1 MNNEIYLSFF
11 MFTADLQPDNA
22 EYTQTI
28 IRHIR
33 HLTEYGYT
41 GFDLPIVPTMDPES
55 DVEKYVKLK
64 RAIDEAGLGHVKFT
78 TNVFAPRTFD
88 PSSPFAEQRAL
99 GLKYLKS
106 RVDITAALGGHIMAG
121 PIVIPYNVFPTT
133 DLWQPIWSDA
143 LQDWAAPRYE
153 NARPIFEELGAYAA
167 ANNVKLAIEP
177 VDHWETPAPNMVG
190 EVLAF
195 LERVKSPQIGVCID
209 SAHVVLGSQGPA
221 SFVESA
227 NRAAAMGRVHYVQ
240 ISAPDRGA
248 VHDSWI
254 PWTAFLDTVL
264 PAYDGPLLVEVF
276 NAIPVFL
283 NPLRLTRRKFWIPD
297 EDRPVKDWP
306 SAYVVALEAILE
318 VRQQLEAQSAP
329 RIKLASGAPI

>member
-1 MNNEIYLSFF
+1 MNNDVFLSFF
-11 MFTADLQPDNA
+11 MFTADLHPDDG
-22 EYTQTI
+22 EYTKAI

-33 HLTEYGYT
+33 RLTEFGYA
-41 GFDLPIVPTMDPES
+41 GFDMPIVPTPEPEK
-55 DVEKYVKLK
+55 DVEKYVGLK

-88 PSSPFAEQRAL
+88 PSSPFAEQRTL

-121 PIVIPYNVFPTT
+121 PILIPYNVFPET
-133 DLWQPIWSDA
+133 DLWAPIWSDA
-143 LQDWAAPRYE
+143 LYEWALPRYE
-153 NARPIFEELGAYAA
+153 NARAVFEELGDYAA
-167 ANNVKLAIEP
+167 ERDVKLAIEP
-177 VDHWETPAPNMVG
+177 VDHWETPAPNLVG
-190 EVLAF
+190 EVVDF
-195 LERVKSPQIGVCID
+195 LDRVKNPHIGVCID

-227 NRAAAMGRVHYVQ
+227 TRAAAMKRVHYVQ

-254 PWTAFLDTVL
+254 PWTPFLDTVM
-264 PAYDGPLLVEVF
+264 PGYEGPLLVEVF
-276 NAIPVFL
+276 NAVPVFV

-297 EDRPVKDWP
+297 EDRPVKGWP
-306 SAYVVALEAILE
+306 DAYTVAGEAIVE
-318 VRQQLEAQSAP
+318 VRQQLEAITAA
-329 RIKLASGAPI
+329 RGAPLRSSA